1 MSFIRLMIVNARDA
15 QAQYFIERDFCEA
28 KHYLSD
34 ESRCQLS
41 QVLSQDDGLMVA
53 FLTVWTTREDALQ
66 FHESGLN
73 NLVTTV
79 TERHITGRPVI
90 WLLRIIC

>member
-1 MSFIRLMIVNARDA
+1 MSFIRLFIVNARDA
-15 QAQYFIERDFCEA
+15 QAQYMIERDFCEA
-28 KHYLSD
+28 KDYLAD
-34 ESRCQLS
+34 ESRCELS

-73 NLVTTV
+73 HLVTTV
-79 TERHITGRPVI
+79 TERHITGRPAI

>member
-1 MSFIRLMIVNARDA
+1 MSFMRLFIVNARDA
-15 QAQYFIERDFCEA
+15 RAQYLIERDFCEA
-28 KHYLSD
+28 KDYLAH

-53 FLTVWTTREDALQ
+53 FLTVWASREDALQ

-73 NLVTTV
+73 NLVTSV
-79 TERHITGRPVI
+79 TERHITGRPAI
-90 WLLRIIC
+90 WLLRVIC

>member
-15 QAQYFIERDFCEA
+15 QAQYMIERDFCEA
-28 KHYLSD
+28 KDYLAD
-34 ESRCQLS
+34 EPHCQLS

-53 FLTVWTTREDALQ
+53 FLTVWASREDALQ
-66 FHESGLN
+66 FNDSGLN

-90 WLLRIIC
+90 WLLRIIG

>member
-15 QAQYFIERDFCEA
+15 QAQYMIERDFCEA
-28 KHYLSD
+28 RDYLAD
-34 ESRCQLS
+34 KAGCQSS

-53 FLTVWTTREDALQ
+53 FLTVWASREDALQ

-79 TERHITGRPVI
+79 TDRHITGRPVI